1 MELVALSGGVCP
13 LVLAFSCSV
22 VAAQL
27 CQFSIFRLCYRFT
40 SLFLTSTSA
49 PSLSFLVLLTC
60 SLFFKKLPL
69 ALTLWSS
76 ASLCFEPVFFSPLCF
91 LPWPWLNEWL
101 SILWLGPLIHSMT
114 LKLATPLLFSQRS
127 TSGSQPSLEP

>member
-27 CQFSIFRLCYRFT
+27 CQFSIFRLYRFT

-69 ALTLWSS
+69 ALTLC
-76 ASLCFEPVFFSPLCF
+76 ALSLFFFSPLCF